1 MDESLQYKL
10 YFILFVYMFSIFV
23 ASDNGSDYSLYF
35 SPKDDDAR
43 RSILILFLIFAVSA
57 LVTYKLHPTA
67 YSYVPLGI
75 VACLFFML
83 IHAFNYKRSRMQ
95 HLQK

>member
-23 ASDNGSDYSLYF
+23 ASDNGRDYSSYF
-35 SPKDDDAR
+35 TPTNDDAR
-43 RSILILFLIFAVSA
+43 RSILILLLFFAVSA

-67 YSYVPLGI
+67 YSYIPLVI
-75 VACLFFML
+75 VAWLFFVL
-83 IHAFNYKRSRMQ
+83 TLAFNYQRKQIRT
-95 HLQK
+95 